1 MHKMAETMLLWLT
14 VVAALLVT
22 GQATNSSTAG
32 AAPRQ
37 TDCRTPDG
45 QEGFC
50 IMASLCRP
58 LALLS
63 SSEQR
68 RYVCGYR
75 GPLAKLCCVPEQ
87 ESGER
92 ADNSTGVASRGAGSG
107 GAAIAPAPSPEPL
120 PEGYPNTLPAGC
132 GLSSVS
138 DSRVVGGRVAD
149 VGAWPWMAA
158 IYLKTEAQPKVGCGG
173 ALVTDRHVLTAAH
186 CVSVGARAR
195 QLPAR
200 VLTVRV
206 GDHDL
211 NSSDDNTTPMD
222 VEVADV
228 IRHPR
233 YDRRTYANDI
243 ALLVLRKPVTW
254 GRYVMPVCLPYG
266 PLSSNTLEG
275 HNAFIVGWGA
285 TQFNGAGSSVLR
297 QAQIPVWAEAEC
309 KKSYAQHLPISKAQL
324 CAGDAGAEMDS
335 CQGDSGGPLLLPHEG
350 RYYVVGIVSS
360 GKDCATPNFPGIYT
374 RVSSYLD
381 WLRDQ
386 LGAGQQ

>member
-22 GQATNSSTAG
+22 GQATNSSTG

-243 ALLVLRKPVTW
+243 ALLVLRKP
-254 GRYVMPVCLPYG
+254 
-266 PLSSNTLEG
+266 G

>member
-1 MHKMAETMLLWLT
+1 MLLWLVT
-14 VVAALLVT
+14 VVALLAT

-32 AAPRQ
+32 AAGAAAPRE
-37 TDCRTPDG
+37 TDCRSPDG
-45 QEGFC
+45 KEGFC
-50 IMASLCRP
+50 TLASQCRQ

-75 GPLAKLCCVPEQ
+75 GPLAKLCCVPEPA
-87 ESGER
+87 SGGEG
-92 ADNSTGVASRGAGSG
+92 DNSTGVASRGAGAD
-107 GAAIAPAPSPEPL
+107 GAAIAPAPPPEPL
-120 PEGYPNTLPAGC
+120 PEGYPNALPSGC

-158 IYLKTEAQPKVGCGG
+158 IYLKTEAQAKVGCGG

-200 VLTVRV
+200 VLTVRL

-211 NSSDDNTTPMD
+211 NSSDDHTTPVD

-228 IRHPR
+228 VRHPR

-254 GRYVMPVCLPYG
+254 GRYVMPVCLPFG
-266 PLSSNTLEG
+266 PLATNTLDG

-297 QAQIPVWAEAEC
+297 QAQIPVWTEADC
-309 KKSYAQHLPISKAQL
+309 KKAYEQHLPISKAQL
-324 CAGDAGAEMDS
+324 CAGDASAERDS
-335 CQGDSGGPLLLPHEG
+335 CQGDSGGPLLLPHQG

-374 RVSSYLD
+374 RVSSHLD
-381 WLRDQ
+381 WLRNE
-386 LGAGQQ
+386 LGAGQ

>member
-1 MHKMAETMLLWLT
+1 MLLWLV

-22 GQATNSSTAG
+22 GQATNSST

-50 IMASLCRP
+50 IMASQCRP

-63 SSEQR
+63 SSQQR

-75 GPLAKLCCVPEQ
+75 GPLAKLCCAPEQ
-87 ESGER
+87 DSGER
-92 ADNSTGVASRGAGSG
+92 ADNSTGVVSRGAGSD

-120 PEGYPNTLPAGC
+120 PEGYPNALPSVTPA
-132 GLSSVS
+132 SSEDEWQMSV
-138 DSRVVGGRVAD
+138 RGR
-149 VGAWPWMAA
+149 GW
-158 IYLKTEAQPKVGCGG
+158 
-173 ALVTDRHVLTAAH
+173 
-186 CVSVGARAR
+186 
-195 QLPAR
+195 LPAR

-254 GRYVMPVCLPYG
+254 GRYVMPVCLPFG
-266 PLSSNTLEG
+266 PLASNTLDG

-309 KKSYAQHLPISKAQL
+309 KKSYAQHLPISKSQL

-386 LGAGQQ
+386 LGVGQQ